1 MVRLTLKTNWS
12 RTNLQ
17 PRYMGSS
24 WPPGAISMPRLINVR
39 GDRGGIR
46 APASPGQV
54 HQVVSWYRVVED
66 GIALVS
72 GHL

>member
-1 MVRLTLKTNWS
+1 
-12 RTNLQ
+12 
-17 PRYMGSS
+17 
-24 WPPGAISMPRLINVR
+24 MPRLINVR